1 MIWYFFGGVSFSTI
15 IIIAA
20 IRYCNYYCD
29 EISNILN
36 QLISKKPVIDSSY
49 KCDSRLSKLVHQTNK
64 ITEMTG
70 LDYQKAK
77 EENDLVKRLISDLSH
92 QLKTP
97 LSNVMMYSDLIEAC
111 SGNYKKQMECITK
124 LQQETRKME
133 WLLNTLFKMTRL
145 ETGVIDFQTEDLFI
159 KETIMQGI
167 SAVFLKACEKQI
179 LIDMRVI
186 KDCKLVHNRKW
197 TVEAI
202 TNIMENAIKYST
214 AGTTITV
221 NFEERELYSCIHF
234 KDQGIGIEPSDY
246 NNIFKRF
253 YRGEKVKD
261 CEGTGIGLYLARLIV
276 TKEGGNITVKSE
288 LGRGSCFSV
297 FLQNCKK

>member
-1 MIWYFFGGVSFSTI
+1 MIWYFFGAVFFSVI
-15 IIIAA
+15 VIIAA

-36 QLISKKPVIDSSY
+36 QIISKKPVTDSSY
-49 KCDSRLSKLVHQTNK
+49 KCDSRLSKLVHQAYK
-64 ITEMTG
+64 ITKMTG

-77 EENDLVKRLISDLSH
+77 EENDSVKRLISDLSH

-111 SGNYKKQMECITK
+111 SGNNKKQKECITR
-124 LQQETRKME
+124 LQQETSKME
-133 WLLNTLFKMTRL
+133 WLLNALFKMTRL
-145 ETGVIDFQTEDLFI
+145 ETGVMEFQTEDLLI
-159 KETIMQGI
+159 KETIMQSI
-167 SAVFLKACEKQI
+167 SAVFLKASEKQI
-179 LIDMRVI
+179 LIEMSDF
-186 KDCKLVHNRKW
+186 KDSKLIHNRKW

-202 TNIMENAIKYST
+202 TNIMENAIKYSP
-214 AGTTITV
+214 ARTTITV
-221 NFEERELYSCIHF
+221 DFEERELYSCIHF

-276 TKEGGNITVKSE
+276 TKEGGNIIVKSE

-297 FLQNCKK
+297 FLQNCKN